1 MKKNNEKGVIR
12 PPVVVIMGHVD
23 HGKSSLLDYIRKT
36 NIVEKEVGGITQRV
50 SAYEVARNSK
60 KITFLDTPGHEAFT
74 KLRARSGQS
83 ADIAVLIVAADDGV
97 KPQTLE
103 AIKVIQANNL
113 PFIVAINKIDKPGS
127 DPQKTINQLIE
138 AGVYLEGFG
147 GQVPHM
153 EISAKSGQ
161 GVPELLELISIVAEL
176 ANFTSNPAEPA
187 KGVVIESHLD
197 PKRGISATL
206 IIKSGHLKKGMSI
219 VAGNSMTGTRLIENF
234 LGEAIKEAEAS
245 APIIITG
252 FDTLPEPGTQFA
264 AYSSKKEAEQKVAE
278 NKAKKTNVKEKE
290 AIISEEIKI
299 IPVILKG
306 DFWGSIEAIEKELEK
321 NKIEAVAFRIIGKSV
336 GDVNENDIKS
346 ALGTKRAIIAG
357 LGVKIPKGVAL
368 LAEKEHVTIGLFPI
382 IYHLTDWLKKEIEE
396 RRPRKEIIETRG
408 KAKILKL
415 FSQDK
420 DRQVIGGE
428 VFEGEIAS
436 GQILKITRR
445 GNVLGEGNIIKL
457 EKNRARV
464 SEILSGN
471 QFGMLLE
478 SKIGVAAGD
487 VLEGQEKKMV

>member
-1 MKKNNEKGVIR
+1 MKKNNEKVVIR

-234 LGEAIKEAEAS
+234 LGEAIK
-245 APIIITG
+245 
-252 FDTLPEPGTQFA
+252 
-264 AYSSKKEAEQKVAE
+264 
-278 NKAKKTNVKEKE
+278 
-290 AIISEEIKI
+290 
-299 IPVILKG
+299 
-306 DFWGSIEAIEKELEK
+306 
-321 NKIEAVAFRIIGKSV
+321 
-336 GDVNENDIKS
+336 
-346 ALGTKRAIIAG
+346 
-357 LGVKIPKGVAL
+357 
-368 LAEKEHVTIGLFPI
+368 
-382 IYHLTDWLKKEIEE
+382 
-396 RRPRKEIIETRG
+396 
-408 KAKILKL
+408 
-415 FSQDK
+415 
-420 DRQVIGGE
+420 
-428 VFEGEIAS
+428 
-436 GQILKITRR
+436 
-445 GNVLGEGNIIKL
+445 
-457 EKNRARV
+457 
-464 SEILSGN
+464 
-471 QFGMLLE
+471 
-478 SKIGVAAGD
+478 
-487 VLEGQEKKMV
+487 